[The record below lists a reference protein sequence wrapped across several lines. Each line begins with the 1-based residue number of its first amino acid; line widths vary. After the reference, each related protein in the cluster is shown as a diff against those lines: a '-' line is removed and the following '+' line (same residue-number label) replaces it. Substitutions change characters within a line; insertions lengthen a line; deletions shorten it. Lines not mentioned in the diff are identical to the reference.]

1 MLLYLPTACIVGFH
15 SRDLQ
20 KLTMI
25 TNATVQII
33 YTAQIEVNTNR
44 MAVRDLF
51 IIRKVYGQ
59 YGSGVRILIRLC
71 IYEYYVG
78 RDNVVSFH

>member
-33 YTAQIEVNTNR
+33 YS
-44 MAVRDLF
+44 L
-51 IIRKVYGQ
+51 KVGHLEKRT
-59 YGSGVRILIRLC
+59 VTMI
-71 IYEYYVG
+71 VT
-78 RDNVVSFH
+78 